1 MGINQMIENFFQ
13 KVLAL
18 KTIPRQGWKEK
29 LEMNCPESVAD
40 HSYSVTTMSMIISD
54 LEGLN
59 TEKIIRMAL
68 LHDLAE
74 SVIGDITPNK
84 LTNEEKMFKENEAM
98 KQILK
103 NLPDKITKT
112 YFETWNDYQN
122 NSSEE
127 SNLLHDIDKLEMAFQ
142 AKFYQ
147 ENGVSKDKILTFFN
161 TANTEIKNKNLRNIL
176 SNIIE

>member
-1 MGINQMIENFFQ
+1 MSINQMIENFFQ

-18 KTIPRQGWKEK
+18 KTVQRQGWKKK
-29 LEMNCPESVAD
+29 LKMDYPESVAD
-40 HSYSVTTMSMIISD
+40 HSYSVATMSMILSD

-59 TEKIIRMAL
+59 TEKIIKMAL

-74 SVIGDITPNK
+74 SIIGDIIPNK
-84 LTNEEKMFKENEAM
+84 LTDDEKMFKENEAM

-112 YFETWNDYQN
+112 YFEIWNDYQN
-122 NSSEE
+122 NFSEE

-147 ENGVSKDKILTFFN
+147 NNGISKEKLQTFFN
-161 TANTEIKNKNLRNIL
+161 TAKKKIKNKNLRNIL
-176 SNIIE
+176 SNFIE

>member
-1 MGINQMIENFFQ
+1 MIENFFQ
-13 KVLAL
+13 KVLML
-18 KTIPRQGWKEK
+18 KTIHREGWKEN
-29 LEMNCPESVAD
+29 LQINYPESVAD
-40 HSYSVTTMSMIISD
+40 HSYSVSVMSMILAD

-59 TEKIIRMAL
+59 TEKIIKMAL

-74 SVIGDITPNK
+74 SIIGDITPGS
-84 LTNEEKMFKENEAM
+84 M
-98 KQILK
+98 K
-103 NLPDKITKT
+103 NDDKITKENQAMKKILLNLPSKIRKS
-112 YFETWNDYQN
+112 YLEIWDDYQN
-122 NSSEE
+122 NSSQE

-147 ENGVSKDKILTFFN
+147 ENGVTKEKLLTFFN

>member
-1 MGINQMIENFFQ
+1 M
-13 KVLAL
+13 L
-18 KTIPRQGWKEK
+18 KTIHRQGWKEK
-29 LEMNCPESVAD
+29 LQINYPESVAD
-40 HSYSVTTMSMIISD
+40 HSYSVSIMSMILAD

-74 SVIGDITPNK
+74 SVIGDLTPDN
-84 LTNEEKMFKENEAM
+84 
-98 KQILK
+98 IK
-103 NLPDKITKT
+103 NDDKITKENKAMKIILT
-112 YFETWNDYQN
+112 NLPSKIKKSYLEIWDDYQN
-122 NSSEE
+122 NSSQE

-147 ENGVSKDKILTFFN
+147 EKGIPKEKLATFYETVKIG
-161 TANTEIKNKNLRNIL
+161 IKNKNLRDIL